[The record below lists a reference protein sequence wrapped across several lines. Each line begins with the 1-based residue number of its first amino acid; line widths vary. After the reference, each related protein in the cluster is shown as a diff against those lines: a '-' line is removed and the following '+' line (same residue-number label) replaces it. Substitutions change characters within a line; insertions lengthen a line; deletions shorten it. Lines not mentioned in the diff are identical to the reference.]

1 MPLSSPQD
9 TGVEAGSARMTAL
22 IFPETVNPHGTLFAG
37 AGLAMMSKAAFL
49 VASRRAR
56 RTVVMAGSE
65 KIDFRTPVL
74 PGEALELTAVVTRIG
89 RSSMSVEV
97 TGEAETL
104 TTGARHLAMTGRF
117 EMVAVDE
124 TGRPTPIAIPKE
136 EKTQ

>member
-1 MPLSSPQD
+1 
-9 TGVEAGSARMTAL
+9 MTAL

-124 TGRPTPIAIPKE
+124 NGRPTPIAIPKE